1 MKDYLK
7 LYQEYYRLRML
18 RYEGNHDYTNSCNC
32 EKEIYEAIKSCQSL
46 DEFKTKLGN
55 LNGKNAVA
63 LVIDQ
68 YTIRY
73 RFYAEMGET
82 AKAGCCKRI
91 TEKAKTISNVTDL
104 MTMVNEEEHQLMLS
118 LTADTIHPFEDF
130 VNLENMEIWQD
141 AEVPEKYKSQYK
153 ELAEKEKESI
163 KEKFQRQKEAVR
175 NMVPG
180 WNFSLE
186 LINEFRHRRLLPY
199 SDETVLRN
207 KLLTEQIL
215 K

>member
-1 MKDYLK
+1 
-7 LYQEYYRLRML
+7 
-18 RYEGNHDYTNSCNC
+18 
-32 EKEIYEAIKSCQSL
+32 
-46 DEFKTKLGN
+46 
-55 LNGKNAVA
+55 
-63 LVIDQ
+63 
-68 YTIRY
+68 
-73 RFYAEMGET
+73 MGET

-130 VNLENMEIWQD
+130 VNLEKMEIWQD

-163 KEKFQRQKEAVR
+163 NEKFQRQKEAVR
-175 NMVPG
+175 NIVPG